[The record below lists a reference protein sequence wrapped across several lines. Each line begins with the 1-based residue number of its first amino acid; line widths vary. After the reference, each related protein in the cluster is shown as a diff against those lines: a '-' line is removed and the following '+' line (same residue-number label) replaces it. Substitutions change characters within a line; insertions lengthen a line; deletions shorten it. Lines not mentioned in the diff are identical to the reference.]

1 MVITIIRDVALR
13 LVKHAQSVTKETT
26 IQLRVKL
33 ISSKEKDRGDM
44 NKLKYDDT
52 EGRDISCGQDK
63 NDFIIELVDIPK
75 KRNQRD
81 SHVQQIYF

>member
-1 MVITIIRDVALR
+1 M
-13 LVKHAQSVTKETT
+13 TKETT

-33 ISSKEKDRGDM
+33 ISSKEKDRGEM

-81 SHVQQIYF
+81 SHVQQIYFWFKDELWRKVQRHLNRNN